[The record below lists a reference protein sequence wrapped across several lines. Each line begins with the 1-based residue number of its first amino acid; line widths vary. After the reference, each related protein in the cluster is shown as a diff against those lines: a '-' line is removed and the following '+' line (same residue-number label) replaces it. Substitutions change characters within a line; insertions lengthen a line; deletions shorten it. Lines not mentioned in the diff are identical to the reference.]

1 MDFEWDDICDEESI
15 DIVIDWIKQ
24 HPEFFDD
31 LEKNNPQKRSRD
43 GRAKKYDYWES
54 RWGQMILNPS
64 VRDPTS
70 KLGKLFRRRF
80 R

>member
-31 LEKNNPQKRSRD
+31 LVEISYELKNSDPKVVALRTD
-43 GRAKKYDYWES
+43 
-54 RWGQMILNPS
+54 
-64 VRDPTS
+64 VRKINS
-70 KLGKLFRRRF
+70 KLPSGVYIPFVTGE
-80 R
+80 